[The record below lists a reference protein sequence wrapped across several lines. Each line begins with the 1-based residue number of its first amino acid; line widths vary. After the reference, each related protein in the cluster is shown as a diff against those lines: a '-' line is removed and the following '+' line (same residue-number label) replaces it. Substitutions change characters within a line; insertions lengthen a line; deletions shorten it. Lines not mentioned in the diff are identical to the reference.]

1 VVFFLV
7 IKCLFDFPSHFLFIV
22 VALFL

>member
-22 VALFL
+22 VVLFL